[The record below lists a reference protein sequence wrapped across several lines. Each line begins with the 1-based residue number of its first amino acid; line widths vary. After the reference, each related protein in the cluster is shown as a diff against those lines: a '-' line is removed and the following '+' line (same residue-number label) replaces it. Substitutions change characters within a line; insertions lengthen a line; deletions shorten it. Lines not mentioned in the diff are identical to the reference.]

1 MSSFAISVVIPT
13 LNAAAYLPQ
22 LAEAVFDQ
30 DGADPLELILVDSN
44 STDATAELASGC
56 EKVSLTP
63 IDNFTHGGARNM
75 GARLAKGDIV
85 VFLTQDALPADKNWL
100 SELIKPFSNDS
111 VAAVCSRQIPH
122 EDAAPMEQF
131 FLAKRF
137 PSERIER
144 NLESCKDVGY
154 ENVLFS
160 DVSCAIR
167 RSVLLKYPFDETLI
181 MSEDQQFSRDVIKAG
196 YTVVYEPKSVVIHSH
211 KYTLWQPF
219 KRYFDSIYA
228 LRIIFKDQDMK
239 SSAAIGRKYVAEELK
254 YIARKHTLWLPY
266 YFVYTGVKAVATIM
280 AHFADR
286 LPQWLLKK
294 ISMHAY
300 HWK

>member
-1 MSSFAISVVIPT
+1 MSSFSVSVVIPT
-13 LNAAAYLPQ
+13 LNAAAYLPR
-22 LAEAVFDQ
+22 LLSAVFDQ
-30 DGADPLELILVDSN
+30 SGAVPIELILIDSN
-44 STDATAELASGC
+44 STDATAEIAAGY
-56 EKVSLTP
+56 EKVQITT
-63 IDNFTHGGARNM
+63 IDNFSHGGARNM
-75 GARLAKGDIV
+75 GAKRAKGDIV

-100 SELIKPFSNDS
+100 ASLFEPFQDEK
-111 VAAVCSRQIPH
+111 VAAVCSRQIPNA
-122 EDAAPMEQF
+122 DASPMEQF

-137 PSERIER
+137 PAQRIER
-144 NLESCKDVGY
+144 NLESIEGVGY

-167 RSVLLKYPFDETLI
+167 RSVLMQYPFDETII

-211 KYTLWQPF
+211 KYTLWQTF

-228 LRIIFKDQDMK
+228 LRVIFKDQDMK
-239 SSAAIGRKYVAEELK
+239 SSAAMGRKYVAEELK
-254 YIARKHTLWLPY
+254 YIARKHPLWLPY
-266 YFVYTGVKAVATIM
+266 YFVYTGVKVIATIM
-280 AHFADR
+280 AHFTDR
-286 LPQWLLKK
+286 LPHWLLRK